1 MKKKRRVIIL
11 LAVIFAI
18 LIAAGS
24 LIYMNR
30 DTIKIK
36 SLQSEYKTKRNNYV
50 RLLEKN
56 REDFEYVADTM
67 KQWSS
72 GTIFFGDDGINYTV
86 ICVDDYFSSNNEEI
100 IKELS
105 NNQEFYEHMMGM
117 YQLNIFDSISIYQDS
132 IDFNFSDP
140 PERFHGSLSY
150 YRGSTKDHSYIY
162 IIDEHWAVD
171 LIANI

>member
-36 SLQSEYKTKRNNYV
+36 SLQSEYKAKRNNYV

-72 GTIFFGDDGINYTV
+72 GTIFFGDYGINYTV

-105 NNQEFYEHMMGM
+105 NNQEFYEHLMVL
-117 YQLNIFDSISIYQDS
+117 YRFDEFSSITVHQDSIS
-132 IDFNFSDP
+132 FNFSDP
-140 PERFHGSLSY
+140 PKRFHGGLEY
-150 YRGSTKDHSYIY
+150 YRGSTKDYSYIY

-171 LIANI
+171 LISNI